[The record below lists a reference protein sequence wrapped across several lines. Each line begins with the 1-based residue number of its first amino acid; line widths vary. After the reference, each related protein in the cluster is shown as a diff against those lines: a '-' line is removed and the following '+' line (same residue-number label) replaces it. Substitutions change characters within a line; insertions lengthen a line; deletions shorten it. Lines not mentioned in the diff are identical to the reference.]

1 MRNSLTVS
9 SPNEKLMFT
18 LTSTALCLDR
28 KKTNK
33 MKIKKTKQNAVL
45 IALQKAYS
53 PKVVKEILYCT
64 LFKAAQVSLLCSL
77 FQINVLTSSVR
88 F

>member
-1 MRNSLTVS
+1 MVS

-28 KKTNK
+28 TLAKNKNK
-33 MKIKKTKQNAVL
+33 MKTKKQKKTKQNAVL

-53 PKVVKEILYCT
+53 SKVVKEILYCI
-64 LFKAAQVSLLCSL
+64 LFKAAQVSLICS
-77 FQINVLTSSVR
+77 
-88 F
+88 